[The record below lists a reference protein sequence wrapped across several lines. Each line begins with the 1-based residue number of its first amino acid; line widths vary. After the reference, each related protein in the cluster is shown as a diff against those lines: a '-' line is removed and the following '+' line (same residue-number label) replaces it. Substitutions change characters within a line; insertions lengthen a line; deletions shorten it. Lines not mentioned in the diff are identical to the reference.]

1 MNKKLTSFA
10 IVGSVIGSLL
20 LTSAAYAATPSL
32 SASYTNSGDN
42 VAVSVT
48 NADAN
53 ASVLLDNL
61 STSALQSIGTTNSNG
76 DLSITLSTAS
86 YNITPGGSVYV
97 TVDGQQSNSIAWP
110 YTSGTNSSFSL
121 NQTNLSLTV
130 GQSGVITAST
140 GGPFFLSNNSNPSV
154 ANVAFNGSQITVTAN
169 TAGTTNLT
177 VCLVSSTGICETA
190 AVTVSTSGSSAITFS
205 QNGLTIPTGETATV
219 DVSGGT
225 GVYSITNNSNSTSV
239 GASINGNV
247 VSLSAS
253 NISGTAAIT
262 ICSSNLSSCGVITL
276 TVSTNSSN
284 SALIFSNT
292 APSLS
297 VGQSMTV
304 SIIGGVIPYY
314 ISSNSNSSVVSASV
328 SGNIITLS
336 GLESGSASLTVCSN
350 NNVCQTLPVTIGSS
364 SSGSLTLGQTNV
376 TVAIGQSDAVTISGG
391 SGTYYVSSNSN
402 GSVASAAVNGA
413 SVTISGVATGT
424 DSVSVCSSDGLCST
438 IYVTVGGSTTTV
450 TNTGSSL
457 TLTQVLSV
465 GQGIN
470 LLLSGGTA
478 PYTITSNQSSAF
490 SAAINSGDVLTLA
503 GLSAGESSI
512 TVCSSNNICM
522 PVYVDVTSAVSGVSG
537 ATATTVSGQYN
548 FTTLLN
554 YGTTGN
560 AITALQE
567 QLTRDGLYTGPITGY
582 YGDLTTA
589 AVEAFQSKHGI
600 SSVGY
605 VGPGTRAALN
615 AGE

>member
-97 TVDGQQSNSIAWP
+97 TVDGQQSNSLQWP
-110 YTSGTNSSFSL
+110 YTSGANSSFSL
-121 NQTNLSLTV
+121 NQTNLSLTA
-130 GQSGVITAST
+130 GQSSVITAST

-154 ANVAFNGSQITVTAN
+154 ANVSFNGSQITVAGN

-177 VCLVSSTGICETA
+177 VCLVSSTGICQTA
-190 AVTVSTSGSSAITFS
+190 TVTVSGSGSQTITFS
-205 QNGLTIPTGETATV
+205 QNNITIPTGQTATV
-219 DVSGGT
+219 NVSGGT
-225 GVYSITNNSNSTSV
+225 GVYSITNNSNSASV
-239 GASINGNV
+239 GASVSGNV
-247 VSLSAS
+247 VSLYAS
-253 NISGTAAIT
+253 NDPGVSAIT
-262 ICSSNLSSCGVITL
+262 VCSSNLSSCSVISL
-276 TVSTNSSN
+276 TVSTNTNN
-284 SALIFSNT
+284 STLIFSNT
-292 APSLS
+292 APSLL
-297 VGQSMTV
+297 VNQSMNI
-304 SIIGGVIPYY
+304 SIIGGVAPYY
-314 ISSNSNSSVVSASV
+314 ISANSNSSVVSVAV
-328 SGNIITLS
+328 SNNIVSIG
-336 GLESGSASLTVCSN
+336 GLETGSANITVCSN
-350 NNVCQTLPVTIGSS
+350 TNVCQTLPVTVGSGSS
-364 SSGSLTLGQTNV
+364 GGLALGQTNV
-376 TVAIGQSDAVTISGG
+376 TVGPGQSDTVTISGG

-402 GSVASAAVNGA
+402 GNVASAAVNGG
-413 SVTISGVATGT
+413 SVTISGVAAGT
-424 DSVSVCSSDGLCST
+424 DNVTLCSSDGFCST
-438 IYVTVGGSTTTV
+438 IYVTVSGSTTTV
-450 TNTGSSL
+450 SSGSAF

-465 GQGIN
+465 GQGVNI
-470 LLLSGGTA
+470 LLSGASA
-478 PYTITSNQSSAF
+478 PYTISSSQNSAF
-490 SAAINSGDVLTLA
+490 GATINSGNVLTLTGVA
-503 GLSAGESSI
+503 VGQSSV
-512 TVCSSNNICM
+512 TVCSSNGICM
-522 PVYVDVTSAVSGVSG
+522 PIYVDVTSAVSGITVTG
-537 ATATTVSGQYN
+537 TTAPAAAQYD
-548 FTTLLN
+548 FTTLLT
-554 YGTTGN
+554 YGSTG
-560 AITALQE
+560 AAVTALQE
-567 QLTRDGLYTGPITGY
+567 QLTTDGLYTGPITGY